1 MKIRTC
7 FSLVLILFL
16 VNFSGAAEMDILSIE
31 AKLISEPVQ
40 TGGQF
45 SATVDV
51 HLQDEWHLNS
61 NRPHDEFLIPTEL
74 RISASDNYKIT
85 NLRYPKHILKRL
97 AFSDQPLAI
106 FEGTF
111 SIQLDGVISTSTDSI
126 VTITGALY
134 YQGCNDQMCLPPN
147 EIPFSLK
154 VPVRSIPKDSPNTT
168 RIIQS
173 ATPEAPSST
182 ESVSEK
188 GFAIGDSLAEKGF
201 LLTFL
206 LIFLGGLG
214 LNLTPCVYPL
224 IPVTLSYFGGQTVG
238 HKGKILL
245 MALLYILGLALVNS
259 LLGTLAALS
268 GGLLGA
274 FMTNP
279 IVLITIAGIMVAM
292 ALSMFGLYEFG
303 APNFLLNLTGGSR
316 SGYFGALFMGL
327 TMGVVAAPCIGPFV
341 IGLLTYVAAVGKP
354 LFGFLMFFTLSLGLG
369 LPFLILAFF
378 AGKIDRLPRSGEWM
392 VGVRQI
398 FGFILIGMALYF
410 IKPLFPPVIS
420 ARILWLYAIISGVYL
435 ILFSTVGN
443 ATKGFAFIKNLLAIV
458 AILIG
463 SWFLKPEK
471 ADSAQMQWE
480 PYTAEAF
487 ETARQDNRPIMLDF
501 YADWC
506 IPCIELDKYTFSD
519 PEVVRLSEKFAL
531 FKIDLTG
538 QVTAEVQTVRQ
549 KYNIKGV
556 PTIVF
561 IAADGREFTNLR
573 LLGFEKAA
581 GVVYRMQQVLN
592 QP

>member
-1 MKIRTC
+1 
-7 FSLVLILFL
+7 
-16 VNFSGAAEMDILSIE
+16 
-31 AKLISEPVQ
+31 
-40 TGGQF
+40 
-45 SATVDV
+45 
-51 HLQDEWHLNS
+51 
-61 NRPHDEFLIPTEL
+61 
-74 RISASDNYKIT
+74 
-85 NLRYPKHILKRL
+85 
-97 AFSDQPLAI
+97 
-106 FEGTF
+106 
-111 SIQLDGVISTSTDSI
+111 
-126 VTITGALY
+126 
-134 YQGCNDQMCLPPN
+134 
-147 EIPFSLK
+147 
-154 VPVRSIPKDSPNTT
+154 
-168 RIIQS
+168 
-173 ATPEAPSST
+173 
-182 ESVSEK
+182 
-188 GFAIGDSLAEKGF
+188 
-201 LLTFL
+201 
-206 LIFLGGLG
+206 
-214 LNLTPCVYPL
+214 
-224 IPVTLSYFGGQTVG
+224 
-238 HKGKILL
+238 
-245 MALLYILGLALVNS
+245 
-259 LLGTLAALS
+259 
-268 GGLLGA
+268 
-274 FMTNP
+274 
-279 IVLITIAGIMVAM
+279 
-292 ALSMFGLYEFG
+292 
-303 APNFLLNLTGGSR
+303 
-316 SGYFGALFMGL
+316 
-327 TMGVVAAPCIGPFV
+327 
-341 IGLLTYVAAVGKP
+341 
-354 LFGFLMFFTLSLGLG
+354 MFFTLSLGLG

-443 ATKGFAFIKNLLAIV
+443 TTKGFAFIKNLLAIV

-561 IAADGREFTNLR
+561 IAADGRELADLR

-581 GVVYRMQQVLN
+581 SVVYRMQQVLN